1 MNATLPSFY
10 DAARGIWTLTWRAKL
25 ARKRIFLVIGSMT
38 ALPLLF
44 AYVGS
49 KLGFPVEEFHF
60 FFLKVV
66 HLYLLLVVPL
76 FCLSNFG
83 AMIRDELQEDTMA
96 FLITRPVSRAKLF
109 LLKYLALAT
118 WLQIIVL
125 GNALAFW
132 AVGVW
137 LGIPGAA
144 SLIALLAAVQFLAVL
159 AFGAL
164 ASLIGLLTQKYLVA
178 GIVYGFIVEFGIGEI
193 PTNINVLSI
202 SRHLKTFLAWN
213 ADLAR
218 NYGWNAEGTWF
229 SLMMML
235 VGTALFLLIGALLF
249 TFKECQHAE
258 ETQKGA

>member
-1 MNATLPSFY
+1 MNATLPSFFA
-10 DAARGIWTLTWRAKL
+10 AARGIWTLTWRAKL

-44 AYVGS
+44 AFIGFKIGS
-49 KLGFPVEEFHF
+49 PVEEEFHF
-60 FFLKVV
+60 FLAQ
-66 HLYLLLVVPL
+66 LYLLLVVPL

-109 LLKYLALAT
+109 LLKYLALAA

-125 GNALAFW
+125 GNVLAFW
-132 AVGVW
+132 VVGVW

-178 GIVYGFIVEFGIGEI
+178 GIVYGFIVEFGIGKI

-229 SLMMML
+229 SLTMAL

-249 TFKECQHAE
+249 TFKECQHADE
-258 ETQKGA
+258 MQKGS

>member
-1 MNATLPSFY
+1 MNTTLPSFLG
-10 DAARGIWTLTWRAKL
+10 AARGIWTLTWRSKL
-25 ARKRIFLVIGSMT
+25 AGKRIFLVIGSMT

-44 AYVGS
+44 AYVGFKIGS
-49 KLGFPVEEFHF
+49 PVEEFHF
-60 FFLKVV
+60 FLAQ
-66 HLYLLLVVPL
+66 LYLLLVVPL

-96 FLITRPVSRAKLF
+96 FLITRPVSRARIF
-109 LLKYLALAT
+109 LLKYFALAA

-125 GNALAFW
+125 GNVLAFW
-132 AVGVW
+132 VVGVW
-137 LGIPGAA
+137 LGIPDAT

-164 ASLIGLLTQKYLVA
+164 ASLIGLVTQKYLVA
-178 GIVYGFIVEFGIGEI
+178 GIVYGFIVEFGIGRI

-213 ADLAR
+213 ADLAK

-229 SLMMML
+229 SLMMAL

-249 TFKECQHAE
+249 TFKECQHADE
-258 ETQKGA
+258 MQKGS

>member
-49 KLGFPVEEFHF
+49 KIGFSVEEFHF
-60 FFLKVV
+60 HNFLVQ
-66 HLYLLLVVPL
+66 LYLLLVVPL

-109 LLKYLALAT
+109 LLKYLALAA

-125 GNALAFW
+125 GNVLAFW
-132 AVGVW
+132 VVGVW
-137 LGIPGAA
+137 LGIPDAA

-164 ASLIGLLTQKYLVA
+164 ASLIGLVTQKYLVA
-178 GIVYGFIVEFGIGEI
+178 GIVYGFIVEFGVGQI

-213 ADLAR
+213 SDLALR
-218 NYGWNAEGTWF
+218 YRWDTEGTWF
-229 SLMMML
+229 SLMMVL

>member
-10 DAARGIWTLTWRAKL
+10 DAARGIWTLTWRTKL

-49 KLGFPVEEFHF
+49 KIGFAVGEFHF
-60 FFLKVV
+60 HKFLAQ
-66 HLYLLLVVPL
+66 LYLLLVVPL

-109 LLKYLALAT
+109 LLKYLALAA

-132 AVGVW
+132 VVGVW
-137 LGIPGAA
+137 LGIPGVA

-164 ASLIGLLTQKYLVA
+164 ASLIGLATQKYLVA
-178 GIVYGFIVEFGIGEI
+178 GIVYGFIVEFGIGRI

-213 ADLAR
+213 ADLAK

-229 SLMMML
+229 SLMMVL

>member
-1 MNATLPSFY
+1 MNSTLPSFFG
-10 DAARGIWTLTWRAKL
+10 AARGIWTLTWRAKL
-25 ARKRIFLVIGSMT
+25 ARKRIFLMIGNMT
-38 ALPLLF
+38 ALPMLF
-44 AYVGS
+44 AYVGF
-49 KLGFPVEEFHF
+49 KIGFPVEKFHF
-60 FFLKVV
+60 FLTQ
-66 HLYLLLVVPL
+66 LYLLLVVPL

-109 LLKYLALAT
+109 LLKYLALAA

-132 AVGVW
+132 IVGVW

-229 SLMMML
+229 SLIMVL
-235 VGTALFLLIGALLF
+235 GGTALFLLIGALLF

>member
-1 MNATLPSFY
+1 MNTTLPSFLG
-10 DAARGIWTLTWRAKL
+10 AARGIWTLTWRAKL

-38 ALPLLF
+38 ALPMLF
-44 AYVGS
+44 AYVGFKIGS
-49 KLGFPVEEFHF
+49 PVEEFHF
-60 FFLKVV
+60 FLAQ
-66 HLYLLLVVPL
+66 LYLLLVVPL

-96 FLITRPVSRAKLF
+96 FLITRPVSRARIF
-109 LLKYLALAT
+109 LLKYFALAA

-132 AVGVW
+132 VVGVW
-137 LGIPGAA
+137 LGIPDAT

-159 AFGAL
+159 AFGAV
-164 ASLIGLLTQKYLVA
+164 ASLIGLVTQKYLVA
-178 GIVYGFIVEFGIGEI
+178 GIVYGFIVEFGIGRI

-213 ADLAR
+213 ADLSK

-229 SLMMML
+229 SLMMAL

-249 TFKECQHAE
+249 TFKECQHADE
-258 ETQKGA
+258 MQKGS

>member
-1 MNATLPSFY
+1 MNPTLPSFFG
-10 DAARGIWTLTWRAKL
+10 AARGIWTLTWRAKL

-38 ALPLLF
+38 ALPLLSAYIGYKIGF
-44 AYVGS
+44 A
-49 KLGFPVEEFHF
+49 VEELFHF
-60 FFLKVV
+60 HNFLVQ
-66 HLYLLLVVPL
+66 LYLLLVVPL

-83 AMIRDELQEDTMA
+83 SMIRDELQEDTMS

-109 LLKYLALAT
+109 LLKYFALAA

-132 AVGVW
+132 LVGVW
-137 LGIPGAA
+137 LGIPDAA

-164 ASLIGLLTQKYLVA
+164 AALIGLITQKYLVA
-178 GIVYGFIVEFGIGEI
+178 GIVYGFIVEFGIGRI

-213 ADLAR
+213 SDLVSR
-218 NYGWNAEGTWF
+218 YQWDTEGTWF
-229 SLMMML
+229 SLIMVL

-258 ETQKGA
+258 EMQKGA

>member
-1 MNATLPSFY
+1 MNSTLPSFFG
-10 DAARGIWTLTWRAKL
+10 AARGIWTLTWRAKL

-44 AYVGS
+44 AYVGF
-49 KLGFPVEEFHF
+49 KIGFPVEEFHF
-60 FFLKVV
+60 FLAR
-66 HLYLLLVVPL
+66 LYLLLVVPL

-83 AMIRDELQEDTMA
+83 SMIRDELQEDTMA
-96 FLITRPVSRAKLF
+96 FLITRPVSRARIF
-109 LLKYLALAT
+109 LLKYFALAS

-125 GNALAFW
+125 GNALFFW
-132 AVGVW
+132 VVGVW
-137 LGIPGAA
+137 LGIPGAT

-159 AFGAL
+159 AFGVV
-164 ASLIGLLTQKYLVA
+164 ASLIGLVTQKYLVA
-178 GIVYGFIVEFGIGEI
+178 GIVYGFIVEFGIGQI

-213 ADLAR
+213 SDLAR

-229 SLMMML
+229 SLMM
-235 VGTALFLLIGALLF
+235 VFAGTALFLLIGAMLF

-258 ETQKGA
+258 EMQKGS

>member
-1 MNATLPSFY
+1 MNATLPSFFA
-10 DAARGIWTLTWRAKL
+10 AARGIWTLTWRAKL

-38 ALPLLF
+38 ALPLLSAYIGYKIGF
-44 AYVGS
+44 A
-49 KLGFPVEEFHF
+49 VEEFHF
-60 FFLKVV
+60 HNFLV
-66 HLYLLLVVPL
+66 HLYLLWVVPL

-83 AMIRDELQEDTMA
+83 SMIRDELQEDTMA

-109 LLKYLALAT
+109 LLKYLALAA

-125 GNALAFW
+125 GNVLAFW

-164 ASLIGLLTQKYLVA
+164 TSLIGLVTQKYLVA
-178 GIVYGFIVEFGIGEI
+178 GIVYGFIVEFGIGQI

-213 ADLAR
+213 SDLALR
-218 NYGWNAEGTWF
+218 YRWETEGTWF
-229 SLMMML
+229 SLMMVL
-235 VGTALFLLIGALLF
+235 AGTALFLLIGALIF

-258 ETQKGA
+258 EMQKGS

>member
-1 MNATLPSFY
+1 MNPTLPSFFG
-10 DAARGIWTLTWRAKL
+10 AARGIWTLTWRAKL

-44 AYVGS
+44 AYIGF
-49 KLGFPVEEFHF
+49 KIGFPVEEFHF
-60 FFLKVV
+60 FLAQ
-66 HLYLLLVVPL
+66 LYLPLVVPL

-83 AMIRDELQEDTMA
+83 AVIRDELQEDTMA

-109 LLKYLALAT
+109 LLKYLALAA

-132 AVGVW
+132 LVGVW

-164 ASLIGLLTQKYLVA
+164 ASLIGLITQKYLVA
-178 GIVYGFIVEFGIGEI
+178 GIVYGFIVEFGIGKI

-213 ADLAR
+213 ADLALR
-218 NYGWNAEGTWF
+218 YRWDAEGTWF
-229 SLMMML
+229 SLMMVL

-258 ETQKGA
+258 EMQKGA

>member
-1 MNATLPSFY
+1 MNPTLPSFFA
-10 DAARGIWTLTWRAKL
+10 AARGIWTLTWRAKL

-44 AYVGS
+44 AYVVS
-49 KLGFPVEEFHF
+49 KIGFSVEEFHF
-60 FFLKVV
+60 HKFLVE
-66 HLYLLLVVPL
+66 LYLLLVVPL

-109 LLKYLALAT
+109 LLKYLALAA

-125 GNALAFW
+125 GNVLAFY

-164 ASLIGLLTQKYLVA
+164 TSLIGLLTQKYLVA
-178 GIVYGFIVEFGIGEI
+178 GIAYGFIVEFGIGQI

-213 ADLAR
+213 SDLALR
-218 NYGWNAEGTWF
+218 YRWDAEGTWF
-229 SLMMML
+229 SLMMVL
-235 VGTALFLLIGALLF
+235 VGTALFLLVGALLF

-258 ETQKGA
+258 EMQKGN